1 MPNQRTRSELF
12 KDSKQ
17 LVAKSLHLKAIS
29 DQIISQCSFGR
40 RHVMKP
46 AIQAPAKAPSLQGAR
61 FSNGT
66 AKEQNEPERH
76 SEVLN
81 SWKEIAVYLGRG
93 VRTAQRWERE
103 LQLPVRRPRERS
115 RSAVIAFRSELDR
128 WLLAVD
134 TNGGATE
141 PDENPLSELAK
152 LEQRLLWLQ
161 TEIQTVQNQINDIK
175 KHVPEAPKTGS
186 APNRAA

>member
-1 MPNQRTRSELF
+1 
-12 KDSKQ
+12 
-17 LVAKSLHLKAIS
+17 
-29 DQIISQCSFGR
+29 
-40 RHVMKP
+40 MKP

-81 SWKEIAVYLGRG
+81 SWTEIAVYLGRG

-134 TNGGATE
+134 TNGGLQSQTKIRFRNSQSLSKDCFGCRLKSRQSKIKSTTSKSMFQRPQKQVRLRTE
-141 PDENPLSELAK
+141 RHK
-152 LEQRLLWLQ
+152 
-161 TEIQTVQNQINDIK
+161 
-175 KHVPEAPKTGS
+175 
-186 APNRAA
+186 NRQ

>member
-1 MPNQRTRSELF
+1 
-12 KDSKQ
+12 
-17 LVAKSLHLKAIS
+17 
-29 DQIISQCSFGR
+29 
-40 RHVMKP
+40 
-46 AIQAPAKAPSLQGAR
+46 
-61 FSNGT
+61 
-66 AKEQNEPERH
+66 
-76 SEVLN
+76 
-81 SWKEIAVYLGRG
+81 VYLGSP
-93 VRTAQRWERE
+93 A
-103 LQLPVRRPRERS
+103 LPFPVWPLLNRS
-115 RSAVIAFRSELDR
+115 VDR

-175 KHVPEAPKTGS
+175 KHVPKAPKTGS

>member
-1 MPNQRTRSELF
+1 
-12 KDSKQ
+12 
-17 LVAKSLHLKAIS
+17 
-29 DQIISQCSFGR
+29 
-40 RHVMKP
+40 MKP

-66 AKEQNEPERH
+66 AMEQNEPEGH

-175 KHVPEAPKTGS
+175 KHVPKAPKTGS